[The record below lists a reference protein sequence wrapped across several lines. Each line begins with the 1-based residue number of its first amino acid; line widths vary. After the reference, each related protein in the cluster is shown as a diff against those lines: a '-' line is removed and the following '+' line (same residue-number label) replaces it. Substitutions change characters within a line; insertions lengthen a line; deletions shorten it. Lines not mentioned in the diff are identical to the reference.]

1 MTPDQPSPLQRR
13 IDTTVRTQEQ
23 ITAARKAII
32 KALPSGRNG
41 KPGKSM
47 SLAEIKAALGASDD
61 DKSVAADIKTLLRQ
75 GDIIVDSS
83 AGKGPATRYCKPA
96 KAKAA

>member
-1 MTPDQPSPLQRR
+1 M
-13 IDTTVRTQEQ
+13 RTQEQ

-47 SLAEIKAALGASDD
+47 SLAEIKAVLGASDD
-61 DKSVAADIKTLLRQ
+61 DKSVSADIKTLIRQ
-75 GDIIVDSS
+75 GEIIVDPD
-83 AGKGPATRYCKPA
+83 AGKGPKTKYCKPGKGSPA
-96 KAKAA
+96 KAG